1 MANTQMKQIS
11 LVIIEDNRVLR
22 EGLAVMLAEVRGI
35 KVLAAGGSSRA
46 TLEAA
51 LRLNPEVALL
61 NRGLQK
67 QSCPRVM
74 KKIRKEHPEVRMVVM
89 DLMPGQTDVM
99 GFVRAGVSGFIVS
112 NATLDDFI
120 NTIRAVANGEKVLPD
135 PLASSL
141 FSQIID
147 TAVKAGNLPLKEA
160 GTMTQREQEIIAL
173 IAQGLS
179 NKDIARSLNIAT
191 HTVKSHVHNIL
202 EKLAL
207 HSRLQVAAYSHARAN
222 PDPKISD

>member
-1 MANTQMKQIS
+1 MKQIS
-11 LVIIEDNRVLR
+11 LIIIEDNRVLR
-22 EGLAVMLAEVRGI
+22 EGLVAMLAKISIV
-35 KVLAAGGSSRA
+35 KVLSAGGSSRA
-46 TLEAA
+46 ALEA
-51 LRLNPEVALL
+51 LRLNPQIALL

-67 QSCPRVM
+67 QSCLQVM
-74 KKIRKEHPEVRMVVM
+74 KKIKEEYPDVKMVVM
-89 DLMPGQTDVM
+89 DLMPGRTDVM
-99 GFVRAGVSGFIVS
+99 EFVQAGVSGFIVS

-120 NTIRAVANGEKVLPD
+120 NTIQAVAEGGKVLPD
-135 PLASSL
+135 PLTCSL

-147 TAVKAGNLPLKEA
+147 TALKTGNPPLKEA
-160 GTMTQREQEIIAL
+160 VTMTRREQEIITL

-179 NKDIARSLNIAT
+179 NKEIARSLNLAT

-207 HSRLQVAAYSHARAN
+207 HSRLQVAAYSHAQAN

>member
-22 EGLAVMLAEVRGI
+22 EGLAAMLAEVRGI
-35 KVLAAGGSSRA
+35 KVLADGGSSRA
-46 TLEAA
+46 TFEAA

-67 QSCPRVM
+67 QSCLQVI
-74 KKIRKEHPEVRMVVM
+74 KKIRKELPEVRMVVM

-99 GFVRAGVSGFIVS
+99 EFVQAGVSGFIVS

-120 NTIRAVANGEKVLPD
+120 NTIRAVANGQQVLPD
-135 PLASSL
+135 PLTSSL

>member
-1 MANTQMKQIS
+1 MKQIS
-11 LVIIEDNRVLR
+11 LIIIEDNRVLR
-22 EGLAVMLAEVRGI
+22 EGLVAMLAEIGGI
-35 KVLAAGGSSRA
+35 KVLSAAGSSRA
-46 TLEAA
+46 ALEA
-51 LRLNPEVALL
+51 LRLNPQVALL

-67 QSCPRVM
+67 QNCLQVL
-74 KKIRKEHPEVRMVVM
+74 KKIKKNYPDVKLVVM

-99 GFVRAGVSGFIVS
+99 EFVQAGVSGFIVS

-135 PLASSL
+135 PLTNSL

-147 TAVKAGNLPLKEA
+147 TVVKAGNLPPLKEA
-160 GTMTQREQEIIAL
+160 VKMTGREQEIIAL
-173 IAQGLS
+173 IAQGMS
-179 NKDIARSLNIAT
+179 NKEIARSLNLAT

-207 HSRLQVAAYSHARAN
+207 HSRLQVAAYSHTQT
-222 PDPKISD
+222 DSDKNKAD

>member
-1 MANTQMKQIS
+1 MKKIN
-11 LVIIEDNRVLR
+11 LIIIEDNRVLR
-22 EGLAVMLAEVRGI
+22 EGLVAMLAETSGVT
-35 KVLAAGGSSRA
+35 VLSAAGSSRA
-46 TLEAA
+46 ALDV
-51 LRLNPEVALL
+51 LRLNPQVALL

-67 QSCPRVM
+67 QSCLQVM
-74 KKIRKEHPEVRMVVM
+74 KKIRKEHPDIKMVVM

-99 GFVRAGVSGFIVS
+99 EFVQAGVSGFIVS

-120 NTIRAVANGEKVLPD
+120 NTIQAVARGEKVLPD
-135 PLASSL
+135 PLAGSL

-147 TAVKAGNLPLKEA
+147 TAVKTGNPPLKEA
-160 GTMTQREQEIIAL
+160 VTMTRREQEIIAL

-179 NKDIARSLNIAT
+179 NKEIARSLNLAT

-207 HSRLQVAAYSHARAN
+207 HSRLQVAAYSHTRTK
-222 PDPKISD
+222 PDQETTD

>member
-22 EGLAVMLAEVRGI
+22 EGLAAMLAEVRGI
-35 KVLAAGGSSRA
+35 KVLADGGSSRA
-46 TLEAA
+46 TFEAA

-67 QSCPRVM
+67 QSCLQVI
-74 KKIRKEHPEVRMVVM
+74 KKIRKELPEVRMVVM

-99 GFVRAGVSGFIVS
+99 EFVQAGVSGFIVS

-160 GTMTQREQEIIAL
+160 VTMTQREQEIIAL

>member
-1 MANTQMKQIS
+1 MMKQIG
-11 LVIIEDNRVLR
+11 LIIIEDNRVLC
-22 EGLAVMLAEVRGI
+22 EGLVAMLAEISGV
-35 KVLAAGGSSRA
+35 KVLSAGGSSRA
-46 TLEAA
+46 ELAA

-67 QSCPRVM
+67 QSCLQVM
-74 KKIRKEHPEVRMVVM
+74 KKIGKEYPGVKMVVM

-99 GFVRAGVSGFIVS
+99 EFVQAGVSGFIVS

-120 NTIRAVANGEKVLPD
+120 NTLQTVAKGEKVLPD
-135 PLASSL
+135 PLTSSL

-147 TAVKAGNLPLKEA
+147 TAVKAGNPPLKEA
-160 GTMTQREQEIIAL
+160 VTMTRREKEIIAL

-179 NKDIARSLNIAT
+179 NKEIAHSLNLAT

-207 HSRLQVAAYSHARAN
+207 HSRLQVAAYSNARTN
-222 PDPKISD
+222 PDTKISD

>member
-1 MANTQMKQIS
+1 MKQIR
-11 LVIIEDNRVLR
+11 LIIIEDNRVLR
-22 EGLAVMLAEVRGI
+22 EGLVAMLAEISGI
-35 KVLAAGGSSRA
+35 TVLSAAGSSRA
-46 TLEAA
+46 ALEA
-51 LRLNPEVALL
+51 LRLNPEVVLL

-67 QSCPRVM
+67 QGCLHVL
-74 KKIRKEHPEVRMVVM
+74 KKIKKQYPGVKLVVM

-99 GFVRAGVSGFIVS
+99 EFVQAGVSGFIVS

-120 NTIRAVANGEKVLPD
+120 NTIEAVARGEKVLPD
-135 PLASSL
+135 PLTSSL

-147 TAVKAGNLPLKEA
+147 TAVKTGKPLLKKA
-160 GTMTQREQEIIAL
+160 ATMTRREKEIIAL
-173 IAQGLS
+173 ISQGMS
-179 NKDIARSLNIAT
+179 NKEIAGSLNLAT

-207 HSRLQVAAYSHARAN
+207 HSRLQVAAYSHARTK

>member
-22 EGLAVMLAEVRGI
+22 EGLAAMLAEVRGI
-35 KVLAAGGSSRA
+35 KVLADGGSSRA
-46 TLEAA
+46 TFEAA

-67 QSCPRVM
+67 QSCLQVI
-74 KKIRKEHPEVRMVVM
+74 KKIRKELPEVRMVVM

-99 GFVRAGVSGFIVS
+99 EFVQAGVSGFIVS

>member
-1 MANTQMKQIS
+1 MKQIS
-11 LVIIEDNRVLR
+11 MIIIEDNRVLR
-22 EGLAVMLAEVRGI
+22 EGLIAMLAEIGGV
-35 KVLAAGGSSRA
+35 KVLSAGGSSRSA
-46 TLEAA
+46 LEA
-51 LRLNPEVALL
+51 LRLNPQVALL

-67 QSCPRVM
+67 QSCLQVL
-74 KKIRKEHPEVRMVVM
+74 KKIKKEHPDVKVVVM

-99 GFVRAGVSGFIVS
+99 EFVQAGVSGFIVS

-135 PLASSL
+135 PLTNSL

-147 TAVKAGNLPLKEA
+147 TVVKSGNLPPIKDA
-160 GTMTQREQEIIAL
+160 AKMTRREQEIVAL
-173 IAQGLS
+173 IAQGMS
-179 NKDIARSLNIAT
+179 NKDIARSLNLAT

-207 HSRLQVAAYSHARAN
+207 HSRLQVAAYSHTRTDSDKN
-222 PDPKISD
+222 ISD

>member
-1 MANTQMKQIS
+1 MKQIS
-11 LVIIEDNRVLR
+11 LIIIEDNRVLR
-22 EGLAVMLAEVRGI
+22 EGLVAMLAEISGVN
-35 KVLAAGGSSRA
+35 VLSAAGSSRA
-46 TLEAA
+46 ALEA
-51 LRLNPEVALL
+51 LRLKPQVALL

-67 QSCPRVM
+67 QSCLQVM
-74 KKIRKEHPEVRMVVM
+74 KKIKKEYPDVKMVVM

-99 GFVRAGVSGFIVS
+99 EFVQAGVSGFIVS

-120 NTIRAVANGEKVLPD
+120 TTIRTVANGEKVLPD
-135 PLASSL
+135 PLTNSL

-147 TAVKAGNLPLKEA
+147 TAVKTGNPPLKEA
-160 GTMTQREQEIIAL
+160 VTMTRREQEIIAL

-179 NKDIARSLNIAT
+179 NKDIARSLNLAT

-207 HSRLQVAAYSHARAN
+207 HSRLQVAAYSHTRMT
-222 PDPKISD
+222 PDKKTSA

>member
-1 MANTQMKQIS
+1 MKQIS
-11 LVIIEDNRVLR
+11 LIIIEDNRVLR
-22 EGLAVMLAEVRGI
+22 EGLVAMLAEIGGV
-35 KVLAAGGSSRA
+35 KVLSAAGSSRA
-46 TLEAA
+46 ALEA
-51 LRLNPEVALL
+51 LRLNPQVALL

-67 QSCPRVM
+67 QSCLQVL
-74 KKIRKEHPEVRMVVM
+74 KKIKKEYPDVKVVVM

-99 GFVRAGVSGFIVS
+99 EFVQAGVSGFIVS

-135 PLASSL
+135 PLTNSL

-147 TAVKAGNLPLKEA
+147 TAVKTGNPPIKEA
-160 GTMTQREQEIIAL
+160 VTMTRREQEIIAL
-173 IAQGLS
+173 IAQGMS
-179 NKDIARSLNIAT
+179 NKEIARSLNLAT

-207 HSRLQVAAYSHARAN
+207 HSRLQVAAYSHTQTDSN
-222 PDPKISD
+222 KNISG

>member
-1 MANTQMKQIS
+1 MKQIS
-11 LVIIEDNRVLR
+11 LIIIEDNRVLR
-22 EGLAVMLAEVRGI
+22 EGLVAMLAEIGGV
-35 KVLAAGGSSRA
+35 KVLSAAGSSRA
-46 TLEAA
+46 ALEA
-51 LRLNPEVALL
+51 LRLNPQVALL

-67 QSCPRVM
+67 QSCLQVM
-74 KKIRKEHPEVRMVVM
+74 KKIKKEHPDVKMVVM

-99 GFVRAGVSGFIVS
+99 EFVQAGVSGFIVS

-135 PLASSL
+135 PLTNSL

-147 TAVKAGNLPLKEA
+147 TVVKAGNLPPIKDA
-160 GTMTQREQEIIAL
+160 VKMTRREQEIVAL
-173 IAQGLS
+173 IAQGMS
-179 NKDIARSLNIAT
+179 NKDIARSLNLAT

-207 HSRLQVAAYSHARAN
+207 HSRLQVAAYSHTQIDSN
-222 PDPKISD
+222 KNIPD